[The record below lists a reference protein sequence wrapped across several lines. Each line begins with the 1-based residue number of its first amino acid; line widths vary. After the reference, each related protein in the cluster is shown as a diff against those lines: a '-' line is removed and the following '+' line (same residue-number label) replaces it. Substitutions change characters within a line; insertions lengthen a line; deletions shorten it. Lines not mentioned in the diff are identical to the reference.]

1 MVVPAAQRPLHE
13 KDPDSTASIHELP
26 VEILSAILLEVV
38 TNPAE
43 GSTPHLEQK
52 AILNVSRHWR
62 DVILSIPGAWRVFWI
77 RPSPSPTSE
86 PEPAAA
92 STTSPGPP
100 GHAEG
105 WLGLEDARRRLRLA
119 LVEPYGDRPV
129 SITVDLSGFPATS
142 DNQIRRVWMEF
153 RFITVLDLRRDEVV
167 TGLWQSVEI
176 RDPQPTVIA
185 RDVVAYWSKGPLF
198 TVLVE
203 IPG

>member
-1 MVVPAAQRPLHE
+1 MVVPAAQHPLHQ
-13 KDPDSTASIHELP
+13 KDSDSTASIHELP

-62 DVILSIPGAWRVFWI
+62 DVILSILGPWRVFWI

-92 STTSPGPP
+92 STTSPGPS

-105 WLGLEDARRRLRLA
+105 WLGLEEARRRLRLA

-129 SITVDLSGFPATS
+129 SIT
-142 DNQIRRVWMEF
+142 
-153 RFITVLDLRRDEVV
+153 
-167 TGLWQSVEI
+167 
-176 RDPQPTVIA
+176 PTVIA
-185 RDVVAYWSKGPLF
+185 RDVVAFWLKEPLSQYLWRF
-198 TVLVE
+198 PDEKAITDLDDVIMSAYQFCPADLMGRDFNISSEGKAVIRE
-203 IPG
+203 RHL